1 MVEWP
6 CTKERI
12 NERGQDILVE
22 WSCAN
27 KRNKSMRTQFF
38 NRMVVHNRKN
48 EWKWTIYFVFS
59 FLVLQK
65 KTITRVESK
74 ISSFLFLVLIKGIT
88 RKRIPRFPYLTPVL
102 ASFPSDR
109 LRTVTNYWAE
119 AYLELCRTSTMEL
132 FCENNQRL

>member
-1 MVEWP
+1 MVEWS

-27 KRNKSMRTQFF
+27 KRSKSMRTQFF
-38 NRMVVHNRKN
+38 YRMVVHNRKN

-88 RKRIPRFPYLTPVL
+88 RKRYSKIPLPN
-102 ASFPSDR
+102 PSIGKLP
-109 LRTVTNYWAE
+109 LRPSVNCNK
-119 AYLELCRTSTMEL
+119 LLGRGISRTLSNIYDGAFL
-132 FCENNQRL
+132 RK